1 MKKLI
6 ASLVAI
12 MILVCGCTAAFA
24 EQKALTGEEALQAAL
39 GQVGLN
45 EKEVTVT
52 KTEMNRVDGNQLWD
66 IEFNNA
72 NTKYEFVIDAL
83 TGNIL
88 VRLSSR
94 IHSRVSDGNNIRV
107 FA

>member
-12 MILVCGCTAAFA
+12 MILACGCTAAFA
-24 EQKALTGEEALQAAL
+24 EQKTLTGEEALQAAL
-39 GQVGLN
+39 LQVGLN
-45 EKEVTVT
+45 EKSVTVT
-52 KTEMNRVDGNQLWD
+52 KLEMNQVDGNQLWD
-66 IEFNNA
+66 VVFTSAYAE
-72 NTKYEFVIDAL
+72 YEFVVDAL

-94 IHSRVSDGNNIRV
+94 IAGHNSDLIG
-107 FA
+107 

>member
-12 MILVCGCTAAFA
+12 MILACGCTAAFA
-24 EQKALTGEEALQAAL
+24 EQKTITGEEALQAAL
-39 GQVGLN
+39 IQVGLN

-52 KTEMNRVDGNQLWD
+52 RIEMNQVDGNQLWD
-66 IEFNNA
+66 IEFTSA
-72 NTKYEFVIDAL
+72 YAGYEFVIDAV
-83 TGNIL
+83 TGSIL

-94 IHSRVSDGNNIRV
+94 LHSHDGERIG
-107 FA
+107 

>member
-12 MILVCGCTAAFA
+12 MILACGCTAAFA
-24 EQKALTGEEALQAAL
+24 EQKTLTGEEALQAAL
-39 GQVGLN
+39 LQVGLN
-45 EKEVTVT
+45 EKSATVT
-52 KTEMNRVDGNQLWD
+52 KLEMNQVDGNQLWD
-66 IEFNNA
+66 IVFTSAYAE
-72 NTKYEFVIDAL
+72 YEFVVDAL

-94 IHSRVSDGNNIRV
+94 IAGHNSDLIG
-107 FA
+107 

>member
-6 ASLVAI
+6 AAMTAL

-24 EQKALTGEEALQAAL
+24 EQKTLTGEEALQAAL
-39 GQVGLN
+39 LQVGLN
-45 EKEVTVT
+45 EKSVTVT
-52 KTEMNRVDGNQLWD
+52 KLEMNQVDGNQLWD
-66 IEFNNA
+66 IVFTSAYAE
-72 NTKYEFVIDAL
+72 YEFVVDAL

-94 IHSRVSDGNNIRV
+94 IAGHNSDLIG
-107 FA
+107 

>member
-39 GQVGLN
+39 LQVGLN
-45 EKEVTVT
+45 EKSATVT
-52 KTEMNRVDGNQLWD
+52 K
-66 IEFNNA
+66 FNNA

>member
-6 ASLVAI
+6 AGLVAI
-12 MILVCGCTAAFA
+12 MILACGCTAAFA
-24 EQKALTGEEALQAAL
+24 EQKTMTGEEALQAAL
-39 GQVGLN
+39 IQVGLN

-52 KTEMNRVDGNQLWD
+52 RIEMNQVDGNQLWD
-66 IEFNNA
+66 IEFTSA
-72 NTKYEFVIDAL
+72 YAGYEFVIDAV

-94 IHSRVSDGNNIRV
+94 IQSQDSDLIG
-107 FA
+107 